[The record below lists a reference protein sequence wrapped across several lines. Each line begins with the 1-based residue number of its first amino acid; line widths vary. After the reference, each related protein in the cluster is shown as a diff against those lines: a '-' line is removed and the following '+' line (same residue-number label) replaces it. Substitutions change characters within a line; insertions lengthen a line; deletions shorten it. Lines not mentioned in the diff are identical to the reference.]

1 MPFAELGCSNMVA
14 VRQVDPDL
22 EHRLQQAMDD
32 GRLETHS
39 MARPEDRQTLDM
51 FTLDIEG
58 VMRDL
63 LADERYRGHQK
74 YGFSK
79 DMQNGQRV
87 FSSSTGGLSFQ
98 RAQDDVG
105 PDTAVVSIVIFID
118 GTYVKNNIPVRP
130 IYGESE
136 LVINLNIAFDIIY
149 HIACYESVYSMLQNM
164 LCWCGA

>member
-1 MPFAELGCSNMVA
+1 MVSGYFLPPPA
-14 VRQVDPDL
+14 ACR
-22 EHRLQQAMDD
+22 
-32 GRLETHS
+32 
-39 MARPEDRQTLDM
+39 
-51 FTLDIEG
+51 
-58 VMRDL
+58 
-63 LADERYRGHQK
+63 
-74 YGFSK
+74 
-79 DMQNGQRV
+79 
-87 FSSSTGGLSFQ
+87 

-136 LVINLNIAFDIIY
+136 MVINLNIAFDIIY